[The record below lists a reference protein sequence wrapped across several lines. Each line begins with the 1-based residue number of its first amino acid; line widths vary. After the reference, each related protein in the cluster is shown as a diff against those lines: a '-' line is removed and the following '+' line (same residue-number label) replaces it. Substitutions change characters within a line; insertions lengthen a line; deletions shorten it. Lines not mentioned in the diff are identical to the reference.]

1 MPSECRTTN
10 HIITSIDSI
19 SEAGLMLRAFT
30 STWTLFFGLLLI
42 SAGSGLQVVLLG
54 TRAPEAGFSNF
65 ATSIVMSGWFAG
77 IFLGSMIVPK
87 ILAKVGHVRVFGAMA
102 AIASATVLVHI
113 IFFNP
118 SVWTALRFASG
129 FSFAGMYIV
138 CESWLNEKATNE
150 TRGQLLSLYTITN
163 MGGMGAGQMMVSF
176 GQDGGTGLFLL
187 ASVMVSIAVVPIL
200 ITASSAP
207 NFETPERISFRR
219 LIQVSPL
226 AVVGMTC
233 IGIIISM
240 VFGMGAVYGSLIGL
254 NNTQIGYF
262 ITAVTLGTLIFQYPI
277 GKLSDRFDRRA
288 IILVSAIFAG
298 LIASI
303 AGLFG
308 PKSFSTLI
316 ILMLILGG
324 LIFSLYSLFIAH
336 ANDYLTPNQMVA
348 MSSGLLMI
356 NSGGAVIGSPLA
368 AFVIDLINVT
378 AFMPTIAV
386 VLFTLSGFIIYRMTV
401 RNAVPAAAQGAFVA
415 IPDTST
421 GVAVSLSPEVEWVMD
436 QDHETDDN
444 DPFKGN
450 PYVN

>member
-1 MPSECRTTN
+1 
-10 HIITSIDSI
+10 
-19 SEAGLMLRAFT
+19 MLRAIM

-77 IFLGSMIVPK
+77 IFVGSMVVPN

-102 AIASATVLVHI
+102 AIASATVLIH
-113 IFFNP
+113 IFFLNP
-118 SVWTALRFASG
+118 FAWAAMRFASG

-163 MGGMGAGQMMVSF
+163 MGGMGAGQIMVSY
-176 GQDGGTGLFLL
+176 GQEGGTGLFLL

-207 NFETPERISFRR
+207 NFEAPERISFRR

-226 AVVGMTC
+226 AVVGMAC
-233 IGIIISM
+233 IGVIISM
-240 VFGMGAVYGSLIGL
+240 IFGMGAVYGNLIGL

-262 ITAVTLGTLIFQYPI
+262 ITAITLGTLIFQYPI
-277 GKLSDRFDRRA
+277 GRLSDKYDRRA
-288 IILVSAIFAG
+288 VILASAIIAG
-298 LIASI
+298 LTASI

-308 PKSFSTLI
+308 PNNFPTLLV
-316 ILMLILGG
+316 LMLILGG

-336 ANDYLTPNQMVA
+336 ANDYLTPSQMVA
-348 MSSGLLMI
+348 MSSGLLMV
-356 NSGGAVIGSPLA
+356 NGAGAVIGSPLA
-368 AFVIDLINVT
+368 AFVIDLIDVA
-378 AFMPTIAV
+378 AFLPTITF
-386 VLFTLSGFIIYRMTV
+386 VLFALSGFIIYRMNV
-401 RNAVPAAAQGAFVA
+401 RSAVPAEAQGAFVA

-421 GVAVSLSPEVEWVMD
+421 GVAVNLSPEVEWVMAQD
-436 QDHETDDN
+436 QDSDDN
-444 DPFKGN
+444 DPFKDN

>member
-1 MPSECRTTN
+1 
-10 HIITSIDSI
+10 
-19 SEAGLMLRAFT
+19 MLRAIT

-42 SAGSGLQVVLLG
+42 SAGNGLQVVLLG
-54 TRAPEAGFSNF
+54 IRAPEAGFSNF

-77 IFLGSMIVPK
+77 IFIGSMIVPN

-113 IFFNP
+113 IFLNP
-118 SVWTALRFASG
+118 SVWTAMRFASG

-150 TRGQLLSLYTITN
+150 NRGQLLSLYTIIN

-187 ASVMVSIAVVPIL
+187 VSVMVSIAVVPIL

-207 NFETPERISFRR
+207 NFEAPERISFRR

-226 AVVGMTC
+226 AVTGMTC
-233 IGIIISM
+233 IGVIISM

-262 ITAVTLGTLIFQYPI
+262 ITAITIGTLIFQYPI
-277 GKLSDRFDRRA
+277 GRLSDKFDRRA
-288 IILVSAIFAG
+288 VILVSAIFAG
-298 LIASI
+298 LIAGI

-308 PKSFSTLI
+308 PNSFSTLLV
-316 ILMLILGG
+316 LMLILGG

-336 ANDYLTPNQMVA
+336 ANDYLTPSQMVA
-348 MSSGLLMI
+348 MSSGLLMV
-356 NSGGAVIGSPLA
+356 NGGGAVVGSPLA
-368 AFVIDLINVT
+368 AFVIEFLDIT
-378 AFMPTIAV
+378 AFMPTISV
-386 VLFTLSGFIIYRMTV
+386 VLFALSGFIIYRMNV
-401 RNAVPAAAQGAFVA
+401 RSAVPAEAQGAFVA

-421 GVAVSLSPEVEWVMD
+421 GVAVKLSPEVEWLMD
-436 QDHETDDN
+436 QDQDTNDN
-444 DPFKGN
+444 DPLKGN
-450 PYVN
+450 PYAS